1 MSSEVSE
8 DAELPE
14 GLTMLRG
21 ASQEERVGL
30 RELGWE
36 GKDRV
41 RSQLRCLAQA
51 LGWMGG
57 VRSL

>member
-21 ASQEERVGL
+21 ASRKK
-30 RELGWE
+30 GWDCE
-36 GKDRV
+36 SLDGKGRTE
-41 RSQLRCLAQA
+41 SGAN
-51 LGWMGG
+51 
-57 VRSL
+57 